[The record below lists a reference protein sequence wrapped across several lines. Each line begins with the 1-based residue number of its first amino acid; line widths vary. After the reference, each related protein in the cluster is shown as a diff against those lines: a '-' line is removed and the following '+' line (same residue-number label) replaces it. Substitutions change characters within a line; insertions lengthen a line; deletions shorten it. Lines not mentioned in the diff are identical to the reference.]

1 MIAHVRQLTDRN
13 QHCEARIYVA
23 REVLRAYDLT
33 TWYEALRDVRDRQ
46 GYLTAKQLESQ
57 YQLDTQ
63 VLRPRL
69 IVANLGH
76 YYDAL

>member
-1 MIAHVRQLTDRN
+1 MLWHVKQLTDRN
-13 QHCEARIYVA
+13 HHCEARIYIA
-23 REVLRAYDLT
+23 REVLRDYDLT

-46 GYLTAKQLESQ
+46 GYLTPEQSKSQ
-57 YQLDTQ
+57 YLLDTQ